1 MTGITTGAYRGAD
14 GRMVAI
20 CACGWWTTET
30 PVLVALREH
39 QTETGH
45 DTEGEQ

>member
-14 GRMVAI
+14 GRMVAS
-20 CACGWWTTET
+20 CWCGWWPTE
-30 PVLVALREH
+30 PVLVALRAH
-39 QTETGH
+39 QDETGH